1 MKNLTGFVRTGSRHV
16 SLLIAAMFLAHSGV
30 SSRAETA
37 VAATTFSQERLDR
50 VGRTLQQ
57 YVDDGRIAGAVT
69 LILRDG
75 VPVYERAVGWSDK
88 EAKAPMRNDTIFRI
102 ASQTKA
108 ITSAAA
114 LILLEEGKL
123 SLQQPVS
130 RYIPE
135 FATTTVS
142 VQVDGQTVVQPAQR
156 EITIFDLLTHTA
168 GISYGGEERIA
179 AEYEAKGLGPAAGV
193 GWYLVDKNEPVCATM
208 QRLATLPFVAQ
219 PGTAWKYGY
228 NTDVLGC
235 VIERA
240 SGQTLDE
247 FIRTR
252 ITKPLEMNDTY
263 FFLPPAKKSRLA
275 AVYASNSKGL
285 AERSAEGSKGQGHF
299 TSGPQKNFSGG
310 AGLVSTARD
319 YARFLEMLRRGGELD
334 GHRILSPRSVALMR
348 TNQVGA
354 LHSERGLG
362 FGLGFQTV
370 ERYGA
375 LSMASVGSY
384 GWGGAYGSQYHVDP
398 KERVVAVL
406 MIQLMPNKSDLQKS
420 SFLDLVYQALP
431 ASPDEF

>member
-1 MKNLTGFVRTGSRHV
+1 M
-16 SLLIAAMFLAHSGV
+16 SLLIAALFLVHPGV
-30 SSRAETA
+30 SSQAETA
-37 VAATTFSQERLDR
+37 ASVTAFAQERLDR
-50 VGRTLQQ
+50 VGRVLQQ
-57 YVDDGRIAGAVT
+57 HVDDGRIAGAVT

-114 LILLEEGKL
+114 LILIEEGKL

-135 FATTTVS
+135 FAKTMVS

-156 EITIFDLLTHTA
+156 EITIFDLFTHTA

-179 AEYEAKGLGPAAGV
+179 AEYESKGLGPAAGV

-208 QRLATLPFVAQ
+208 QRLAALPFVAQ

-228 NTDVLGC
+228 NTDILGC

-252 ITKPLEMNDTY
+252 ITQPLEMNDTY
-263 FFLPPAKKSRLA
+263 FFLPTAKKSRLA
-275 AVYASNSKGL
+275 AVYGSNSKGL
-285 AERSAEGSKGQGHF
+285 AERSAEGSRA
-299 TSGPQKNFSGG
+299 GG
-310 AGLVSTARD
+310 WRPTTITR
-319 YARFLEMLRRGGELD
+319 
-334 GHRILSPRSVALMR
+334 
-348 TNQVGA
+348 
-354 LHSERGLG
+354 
-362 FGLGFQTV
+362 
-370 ERYGA
+370 
-375 LSMASVGSY
+375 AS
-384 GWGGAYGSQYHVDP
+384 W
-398 KERVVAVL
+398 KCCVVAVSWTA
-406 MIQLMPNKSDLQKS
+406 I
-420 SFLDLVYQALP
+420 
-431 ASPDEF
+431 EF

>member
-1 MKNLTGFVRTGSRHV
+1 MKLLTGIGRAAQRPVLLLVAIFV
-16 SLLIAAMFLAHSGV
+16 AHSGV
-30 SSRAETA
+30 AVHAETA
-37 VAATTFSQERLDR
+37 AADAGFSQERLER

-57 YVDDGRIAGAVT
+57 YVDDGRIAGAVA

-123 SLQQPVS
+123 SLQDPVS

-135 FATTTVS
+135 FAKTTVS
-142 VQVDGQTVVQPAQR
+142 IQADDKAMLQPAQR
-156 EITIFDLLTHTA
+156 EITLFDLLTHTA
-168 GISYGGEERIA
+168 GISYGAEERIA
-179 AEYEAKGLGPAAGV
+179 GEYQAKGLGPAAGN
-193 GWYLVDKNEPVCATM
+193 GWYIVDKNEPVCVTM
-208 QRLATLPFVAQ
+208 QRLATVPFVAQ

-228 NTDVLGC
+228 STDILGC

-240 SGQTLDE
+240 SGQALDE
-247 FIRTR
+247 FIRAR
-252 ITKPLEMNDTY
+252 ITQPLEMNDTY
-263 FFLPPAKKSRLA
+263 FFLPPAKQARLA
-275 AVYASNSKGL
+275 AVYASGSKGR
-285 AERSAEGSKGQGHF
+285 AERSPEGAKGQGHF
-299 TSGPQKNFSGG
+299 TGGPQKNFSGG

-348 TNQVGA
+348 TNQVGS

-362 FGLGFQTV
+362 FGLGFETV
-370 ERYGA
+370 QRYGA
-375 LSMASVGSY
+375 LGMASVGSY
-384 GWGGAYGSQYHVDP
+384 GWGGAYGSLYHVDP
-398 KERVVAVL
+398 KERLVVLL
-406 MIQLMPNKSDLQKS
+406 MMQLMPNNSGLQKS
-420 SFLDLVYQALP
+420 RFLDLTYQALM
-431 ASPDEF
+431 ASPDGF